1 MQEDNAS
8 ASEQSIHDFD
18 FSLICD
24 YFSTLKRQGPGS
36 EATTLR
42 ALSFIDDLPRG
53 TLVADLG
60 CGTGSSALVLASHAD
75 VKVVA
80 LDLFPAFVGAVSR
93 RAAEMGL
100 ADKVDAR
107 VGSMDALP
115 FEPESLDMIWSEGAI
130 YNVGFRHGLHLWHR
144 YIKPGGYVAV
154 TDATWL
160 TPQRPA
166 AIEQYWAE
174 AYPEVE
180 LTSAKLRAMEEAG
193 YEPVATF
200 VLPSRCWTEEFYHP
214 QRLVQEDF
222 LCRHKSS
229 PMAARLV
236 ANMRREAQMYDCYG
250 RYYGYVFYIGR
261 RL

>member
-1 MQEDNAS
+1 MQDHNVTD
-8 ASEQSIHDFD
+8 SEQSIHDFD

-24 YFSTLKRQGPGS
+24 YFSALKRQGPGS

-42 ALSFIDDLPRG
+42 ALSFVDELPCDG
-53 TLVADLG
+53 LVADLG
-60 CGTGSSALVLASHAD
+60 CGTGSSALTLARHAD
-75 VKVVA
+75 VRVVA
-80 LDLFPAFVGAVSR
+80 LDISPAFVEAVR
-93 RAAEMGL
+93 HRATEIGL

-107 VGSMDALP
+107 IGSMDALP

-130 YNVGFRHGLHLWHR
+130 YNVGFRHGLQLWHR

-160 TPQRPA
+160 TPHRPA
-166 AIEQYWAE
+166 AIEHFWAE

-180 LTSAKLRAMEEAG
+180 LTSAKLRAMEDAG

-222 LCRHKSS
+222 LSRHKSS
-229 PMAARLV
+229 PMAAELV
-236 ANMRREAQMYDCYG
+236 ANMRREAQMYDRYG